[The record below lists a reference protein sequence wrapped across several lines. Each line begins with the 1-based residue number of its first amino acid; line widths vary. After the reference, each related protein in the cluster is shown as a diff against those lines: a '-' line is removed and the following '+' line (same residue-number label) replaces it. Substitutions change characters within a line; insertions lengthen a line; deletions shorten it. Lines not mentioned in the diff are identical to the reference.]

1 MDSQPWGGTV
11 VARNELVA
19 DNLLSERAWS
29 WRVTQHMSL
38 KHLKYS
44 YFVFSTGWPG
54 WRSTAGSLCL
64 AGACVFS
71 KVFFQVIWVSG
82 YLVHWQ

>member
-44 YFVFSTGWPG
+44 YGEFSAGWPG

-64 AGACVFS
+64 TGACVFC
-71 KVFFQVIWVSG
+71 KVFFFK
-82 YLVHWQ
+82 